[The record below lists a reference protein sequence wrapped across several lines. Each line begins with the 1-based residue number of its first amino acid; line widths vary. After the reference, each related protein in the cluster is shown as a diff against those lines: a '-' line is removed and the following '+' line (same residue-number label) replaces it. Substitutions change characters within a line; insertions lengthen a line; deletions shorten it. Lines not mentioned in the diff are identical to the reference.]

1 MKKRDKFVIGGII
14 LVALTKLT
22 TLKEQTFD
30 IAALIGLIIMGA
42 LVGLIG
48 YSIFGRDKKSKQ

>member
-14 LVALTKLT
+14 LIALTKLPS
-22 TLKEQTFD
+22 LKEQTFD
-30 IAALIGLIIMGA
+30 IAALIGLIVMGA

-48 YSIFGRDKKSKQ
+48 YAVLGRDKKPKQ

>member
-1 MKKRDKFVIGGII
+1 MKKRGKFIIGGIV
-14 LVALTKLT
+14 LVALTKLPN
-22 TLKEQTFD
+22 LKDQTFD

-48 YSIFGRDKKSKQ
+48 YAIFGREKKPKQ